1 MPRDGEEEEE
11 EEEGEEGGEEQRM
24 EDTSMM
30 GWIPSSSYAGA
41 EEVAV
46 EAVARER
53 HPVVQSERGRARGA
67 TESRSSGSIR
77 EQMMG
82 ALLRGDIMASPSR
95 PKPIFDHKTLGSA
108 ILIDGGV

>member
-77 EQMMG
+77 EQMWE
-82 ALLRGDIMASPSR
+82 LYVSWIVIPV
-95 PKPIFDHKTLGSA
+95 PTETNF
-108 ILIDGGV
+108 

>member
-1 MPRDGEEEEE
+1 
-11 EEEGEEGGEEQRM
+11 M

-82 ALLRGDIMASPSR
+82 ALLRGDIMASPTAR
-95 PKPIFDHKTLGSA
+95 NPGNQFLIGTILGSA